1 MFLKGRKYDK
11 TRLQENQ
18 RESPNLPI
26 PRKTKIIAGMVHG
39 SQLLELWQVR
49 YNGKKERVQVRYNG
63 KERVR
68 VRYNGKERVQVRYI
82 GKGRSQWGRNGKKKM
97 HVVSNA

>member
-1 MFLKGRKYDK
+1 MMCLYGLPQRCIPLLGMGCVKS
-11 TRLQENQ
+11 LQV
-18 RESPNLPI
+18 
-26 PRKTKIIAGMVHG
+26 VHG
-39 SQLLELWQVR
+39 ILNWQVR

>member
-1 MFLKGRKYDK
+1 MSVG
-11 TRLQENQ
+11 
-18 RESPNLPI
+18 LPQAYPP
-26 PRKTKIIAGMVHG
+26 PRNGLCEEFAEHG
-39 SQLLELWQVR
+39 ILNWQVR